1 MLFFS
6 QAHLFSH
13 IYFLY
18 SLHKVKSTIIP
29 MILKDCQF
37 KLISLRRWRS
47 CNNFM
52 LEHEATGLT
61 VVNSFSIEDDM
72 VIFFFTK
79 IVKFRTSIEKKNIK
93 IFSLQRF
100 LQFLLALHHF
110 IFLLVQLFLSLYA
123 IKNLR
128 LKIIIWKVQ
137 NKYHFWR
144 RETKPNNYIDN

>member
-1 MLFFS
+1 
-6 QAHLFSH
+6 
-13 IYFLY
+13 
-18 SLHKVKSTIIP
+18 
-29 MILKDCQF
+29 
-37 KLISLRRWRS
+37 
-47 CNNFM
+47 M

-128 LKIIIWKVQ
+128 LKIII
-137 NKYHFWR
+137 
-144 RETKPNNYIDN
+144 